1 MAKRNVLKAFKLNT
15 PDGIIDFA
23 VGTQKIDDKYI
34 DHWFVQAHLEQPE
47 DEAEEEPEEEQP
59 EDEAAERE
67 RLHAELASF
76 GINVGG
82 NIKLDTLRARVAK
95 ARADAENPAE

>member
-1 MAKRNVLKAFKLNT
+1 MAKRNVLKPFKLNT

-23 VGTQKIDDKYI
+23 AGTQKIEDKYL

-47 DEAEEEPEEEQP
+47 EAEEEP
-59 EDEAAERE
+59 EDEAAERQ
-67 RLHAELASF
+67 RLFAELASF

-82 NIKLDTLRARVAK
+82 NIKLDTLRARVEK
-95 ARADAENPAE
+95 ARADAENPTE

>member
-1 MAKRNVLKAFKLNT
+1 MAKRNVLKPFKLNT
-15 PDGIIDFA
+15 PEGIIDFA
-23 VGTQKIDDKYI
+23 AGTQKIDDKYL

-47 DEAEEEPEEEQP
+47 DEAEEEPEE
-59 EDEAAERE
+59 DEAAERQ
-67 RLHAELASF
+67 RLFAELASF

-82 NIKLDTLRARVAK
+82 NIKLDTLRDRVAK